1 MNNYRF
7 INYELW
13 LQFERTNVLYSSHH
27 MFMCV
32 HVCVC
37 LDDCVS
43 VFVCVRV
50 CACVRVCLSFVC
62 VVCIDTVATARPSRT
77 PMRRR
82 CITRTV
88 TVCLGHSSIITNNR
102 FDRIPRRGHIFIP
115 V

>member
-32 HVCVC
+32 HMCVC

-43 VFVCVRV
+43 VCP
-50 CACVRVCLSFVC
+50 FVC

-88 TVCLGHSSIITNNR
+88 TVCLVHSSIITNNR
-102 FDRIPRRGHIFIP
+102 FDRIP
-115 V
+115 